1 MISARSLLVSY
12 AVKCLEE
19 WRNLLHIQRSF
30 NRDDYTMAHMDNSS
44 YADKSSLSDMYT
56 VDSHDAAL
64 LLIQDATLNK
74 PLNKSSVS
82 NTGLIYTDP
91 ILRKTLSCQEVPPH
105 AKPMNRPTL
114 LPDIFLHPENKQATS
129 LDMQTARSVADKRE
143 FLISL
148 IWARQI

>member
-1 MISARSLLVSY
+1 M
-12 AVKCLEE
+12 KCLEE
-19 WRNLLHIQRSF
+19 WRNLIHIQSSF

-44 YADKSSLSDMYT
+44 YADKSSQSDT

-64 LLIQDATLNK
+64 LLFQDRTLNK

-105 AKPMNRPTL
+105 AKPMDIPAL
-114 LPDIFLHPENKQATS
+114 QPDICLHPESKQATS

>member
-1 MISARSLLVSY
+1 MYTTNVI
-12 AVKCLEE
+12 
-19 WRNLLHIQRSF
+19 HIQSSF
-30 NRDDYTMAHMDNSS
+30 NIYDYTMALMDNST
-44 YADKSSLSDMYT
+44 YADKSSLSDT
-56 VDSHDAAL
+56 VDSHDAASLGL
-64 LLIQDATLNK
+64 LFQYVTLNK

-114 LPDIFLHPENKQATS
+114 LPDIFLHPESKQATL
-129 LDMQTARSVADKRE
+129 LDMQTARNVADKRE

>member
-1 MISARSLLVSY
+1 MYKTNVI
-12 AVKCLEE
+12 
-19 WRNLLHIQRSF
+19 HIQRSF
-30 NRDDYTMAHMDNSS
+30 NIYDYTMALMDNSS
-44 YADKSSLSDMYT
+44 YADKSSLSDT
-56 VDSHDAAL
+56 VDSHDAASLDL
-64 LLIQDATLNK
+64 LFQDATLNK

-114 LPDIFLHPENKQATS
+114 LPDNFLHPESKQATL
-129 LDMQTARSVADKRE
+129 LDMQTARNVADKRE

-148 IWARQI
+148 IWARQM